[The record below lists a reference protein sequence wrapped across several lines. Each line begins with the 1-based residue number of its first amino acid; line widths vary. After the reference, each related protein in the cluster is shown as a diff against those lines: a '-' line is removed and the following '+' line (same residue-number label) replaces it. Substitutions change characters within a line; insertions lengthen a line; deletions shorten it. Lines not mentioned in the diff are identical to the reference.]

1 MNVHFD
7 TNDIYIDSH
16 DLGKVS
22 LVCVKVS
29 NLFVQPTLGCLAA
42 NFNNS
47 KHRNEELSIDA

>member
-1 MNVHFD
+1 MNAHFD

-16 DLGKVS
+16 DLGGVS

-42 NFNNS
+42 DFNNS